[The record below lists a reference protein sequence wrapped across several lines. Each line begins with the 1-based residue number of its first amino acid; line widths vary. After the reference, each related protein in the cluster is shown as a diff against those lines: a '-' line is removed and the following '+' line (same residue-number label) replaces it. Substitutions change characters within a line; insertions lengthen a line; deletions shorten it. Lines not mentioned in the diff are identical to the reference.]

1 MTFPRTRSGRFAIQ
15 DIDLSTTSRAQ
26 GGPGAPHQSFAAL
39 RHPGY
44 RMYLLGNAFAMAAD
58 STEHVITYWVAFQK
72 FQSPA
77 LAGFAVISH
86 WLPFLLF
93 SAYAGALADRV
104 DPRRLVQIGMVL
116 FMFCSV
122 AWAVLIVTDSLQM
135 WHAAVLLAIHGC
147 AGVFWGPPGQV
158 LIHDIVEAP
167 QLPSAVRLM
176 ATSRYM
182 GLLAGPALGA
192 AFLLA
197 FGPFYGLMI
206 NAALYAP
213 LLLWLWKAPYGPRFR
228 IGEHPRPRTNR
239 GFGDIIE
246 TARAISSNRI
256 IVSMVLLA
264 GAASLFISNAY
275 QAQMPEFGRDLGHGD
290 PDVSYSALLGADAAG
305 ALTAGLVL
313 ESRGLLQPNARS
325 AFILAM
331 LWCCA
336 IAAFA
341 MSTSYYFAL
350 VILFAAGF
358 LELSFYSMAQSLV
371 QLHAPASIRGR
382 VIGLYSVAAL
392 GLRTFSGI
400 TIGIAGGFIGIHWS
414 LSISA
419 IVLLVILAGLFVAL
433 APQRATP
440 EGSNS

>member
-1 MTFPRTRSGRFAIQ
+1 
-15 DIDLSTTSRAQ
+15 LSTTSRAQ

-122 AWAVLIVTDSLQM
+122 AWAVLIFTDSLQM

-192 AFLLA
+192 VFLLA

-206 NAALYAP
+206 NAALYGP

-228 IGEHPRPRTNR
+228 IGEQPRPRTNR
-239 GFGDIIE
+239 GFADIIE

-264 GAASLFISNAY
+264 GTASLFISNAY

-350 VILFAAGF
+350 VVLFAAGF

-371 QLHAPASIRGR
+371 QLHAPAPIRGR

-419 IVLLVILAGLFVAL
+419 IVLLIILAVLFVAL

-440 EGSNS
+440 EGSSS

>member
-1 MTFPRTRSGRFAIQ
+1 
-15 DIDLSTTSRAQ
+15 
-26 GGPGAPHQSFAAL
+26 
-39 RHPGY
+39 
-44 RMYLLGNAFAMAAD
+44 MYLLGNAFAMAAD
-58 STEHVITYWVAFQK
+58 STEHVVTYWVAFQK

-77 LAGFAVISH
+77 LGGFAVLSH

-122 AWAVLIVTDSLQM
+122 AWAFLIFTDTLEM
-135 WHAAVLLAIHGC
+135 WHAAVLLMIHGC
-147 AGVFWGPPGQV
+147 AGVFWGPPGQL
-158 LIHDIVEAP
+158 LIHDIVGP
-167 QLPSAVRLM
+167 VQLPSAVRLM

-182 GLLAGPALGA
+182 GLLAGPAIGA
-192 AFLLA
+192 AFLLV
-197 FGPFYGLMI
+197 FGPVYGLLL
-206 NAALYAP
+206 NAALYVP
-213 LLLWLWKAPYGPRFR
+213 LMLWLWKAPYGPRFR

-336 IAAFA
+336 IGAFA

-371 QLHAPASIRGR
+371 QLHAPAPIRGR

-419 IVLLVILAGLFVAL
+419 IVLLVILAVLFVAL
-433 APQRATP
+433 APQRATQ
-440 EGSNS
+440 EGSSS

>member
-1 MTFPRTRSGRFAIQ
+1 
-15 DIDLSTTSRAQ
+15 LSTTSGAQ
-26 GGPGAPHQSFAAL
+26 GNPVAPHQSFAAL

-77 LAGFAVISH
+77 LGGFAVLSH

-93 SAYAGALADRV
+93 SAYAGALADRI

-122 AWAVLIVTDSLQM
+122 AWAALILTGTLEM

-158 LIHDIVEAP
+158 LIHDIVGPA

-192 AFLLA
+192 AFLLV
-197 FGPFYGLMI
+197 FGPVYGLLL
-206 NAALYAP
+206 NAAFYVP
-213 LLLWLWKAPYGPRFR
+213 LMLWLWKAPYGPRFR
-228 IGEHPRPRTNR
+228 VGDHVRPRANT
-239 GFGDIIE
+239 GFADIIE
-246 TARAISSNRI
+246 TARAISSSRV
-256 IVSMVLLA
+256 IVSMILLA
-264 GAASLFISNAY
+264 GSASLFISNAY

-290 PDVSYSALLGADAAG
+290 PGVSYSTLLGADAAG

-313 ESRGLLQPNARS
+313 EARGLLQPNPRS

-341 MSTSYYFAL
+341 VSTSYPLAL
-350 VILFAAGF
+350 VLLFAAGF

-371 QLHAPASIRGR
+371 QLHAPAPIRGR

-414 LSISA
+414 LSLSA
-419 IVLLVILAGLFVAL
+419 VVLLAILTLLFMVL

-440 EGSNS
+440 EGSSS

>member
-1 MTFPRTRSGRFAIQ
+1 M
-15 DIDLSTTSRAQ
+15 STTSRAQ
-26 GGPGAPHQSFAAL
+26 GAPQQSFAAL

-77 LAGFAVISH
+77 LGGFAVLSH

-122 AWAVLIVTDSLQM
+122 AWAVLIWTDTLQM

-158 LIHDIVEAP
+158 LIHDIVETP

-176 ATSRYM
+176 ATSRYL

-192 AFLLA
+192 AFLLI
-197 FGPFYGLMI
+197 FGPVYGLWI
-206 NAALYAP
+206 NAVLYLP
-213 LLLWLWKAPYGPRFR
+213 LTLWLWKAPYGPRFR
-228 IGEHPRPRTNR
+228 SAGQHIHPRSNR
-239 GFGDIIE
+239 GFADIIE
-246 TARAISSNRI
+246 TARAISNNRI

-290 PDVSYSALLGADAAG
+290 PDVSYSALLAADAAG

-313 ESRGLLQPNARS
+313 ESRGLLQPNART

-336 IAAFA
+336 LTAFA
-341 MSTSYYFAL
+341 LSTSYAL
-350 VILFAAGF
+350 ALALLFGAGF
-358 LELSFYSMAQSLV
+358 LELSFNSMAQSLV
-371 QLHAPASIRGR
+371 QLHAPAHIRGR

-392 GLRTFSGI
+392 GLRTVSGL
-400 TIGIAGGFIGIHWS
+400 TIGITGGFIGIHAS

-419 IVLLVILAGLFVAL
+419 IVLLIILAILFVTL
-433 APQRATP
+433 APQRAAP
-440 EGSNS
+440 EGRGS

>member
-1 MTFPRTRSGRFAIQ
+1 
-15 DIDLSTTSRAQ
+15 
-26 GGPGAPHQSFAAL
+26 
-39 RHPGY
+39 
-44 RMYLLGNAFAMAAD
+44 MYLLGNALAMAAD

-72 FQSPA
+72 FESPA

-122 AWAVLIVTDSLQM
+122 AWAVLILTDTLQM

-158 LIHDIVEAP
+158 LIHDIVGPA

-197 FGPFYGLMI
+197 FGAVYGLWI

-228 IGEHPRPRTNR
+228 SGEHVRPRANK
-239 GFGDIIE
+239 GFADIIE
-246 TARAISSNRI
+246 TARAISTNRV
-256 IVSMVLLA
+256 IVSMILLA

-313 ESRGLLQPNARS
+313 ESRGLLQPNPRS

-336 IAAFA
+336 LTGFA
-341 MSTSYYFAL
+341 LSTSYPLAL
-350 VILFAAGF
+350 VVLFAAGF

-371 QLHAPASIRGR
+371 QLHAPAPIRGR

-392 GLRTFSGI
+392 GLRTFSGV
-400 TIGIAGGFIGIHWS
+400 TVGIAGGFIGIHWS
-414 LSISA
+414 LALSA
-419 IVLLVILAGLFVAL
+419 MALLAILSLLFVAL
-433 APQRATP
+433 APSRATS
-440 EGSNS
+440 EGSGS

>member
-1 MTFPRTRSGRFAIQ
+1 
-15 DIDLSTTSRAQ
+15 
-26 GGPGAPHQSFAAL
+26 
-39 RHPGY
+39 
-44 RMYLLGNAFAMAAD
+44 MYLLGNALAMAAD
-58 STEHVITYWVAFQK
+58 STEHVVTYWVAFQK

-77 LAGFAVISH
+77 LGGFAVLSH

-104 DPRRLVQIGMVL
+104 DPRRLVQIGMAL
-116 FMFCSV
+116 FMFCSA
-122 AWAVLIVTDSLQM
+122 AWAVLILTDTLEM
-135 WHAAVLLAIHGC
+135 WHAAVLLLIHGC
-147 AGVFWGPPGQV
+147 AGVFWGPPGQL
-158 LIHDIVEAP
+158 LIHDIVGPA

-182 GLLAGPALGA
+182 GLLAGPAIGA
-192 AFLLA
+192 AFLLV
-197 FGPFYGLMI
+197 FGPVNGLLI
-206 NAALYAP
+206 NAALYLP
-213 LLLWLWKAPYGPRFR
+213 LMLWLWKAPYGPKFR
-228 IGEHPRPRTNR
+228 GGEQPRPRTVR
-239 GFGDIIE
+239 GFAEVIE
-246 TARAISSNRI
+246 TARAISSNRV
-256 IVSMVLLA
+256 IVSMILLA

-290 PDVSYSALLGADAAG
+290 PGVSYSSLLAADAAG

-313 ESRGLLQPNARS
+313 ESRGLLQPNART

-341 MSTSYYFAL
+341 MSTSYPLAL
-350 VILFAAGF
+350 VLLFAAGF

-371 QLHAPASIRGR
+371 QLHAPAQIRGR

-414 LSISA
+414 LSLSA
-419 IVLLVILAGLFVAL
+419 IALLAILAVMFVIL

-440 EGSNS
+440 TASSP